1 MSTFFGPDGVT
12 FTPDTV
18 IKEDYI
24 EDVLVTEHPI
34 EDGSVTSDHAQTLPR
49 RIVVTCMVTE
59 TPISV
64 DILNAG
70 GVQRMLD
77 AREKLR
83 GFVGKLLAYQ
93 SDRFGLFENMMIEG
107 FPHSVE
113 TRRSYTFTISLKEVR
128 IAEFASVSIPPEAPA
143 PEAEAGAPDETESG
157 EQPTETP
164 SEGAAEEDKSLLL
177 RGLEGLGIL

>member
-18 IKEDYI
+18 LKEDYI
-24 EDVLVTEHPI
+24 EDIIVTEHPI
-34 EDGSVTSDHAQTLPR
+34 EDGSVTSDHAQRLPK
-49 RIVVTCMVTE
+49 RIVITCMVTE
-59 TPISV
+59 SPISV
-64 DILNAG
+64 DILTVDG
-70 GVQRMLD
+70 LQRMLD
-77 AREKLR
+77 AREKLD
-83 GFVGKLLAYQ
+83 GFVGQLLDYQ
-93 SDRFGLFENMMIEG
+93 SDRFGLFTNMMIEG

-113 TRRSYTFTISLKEVR
+113 TRRSYTFTISLKQIR
-128 IAEFASVSIPPEAPA
+128 IAQFASVSIPPEAPA

-177 RGLEGLGIL
+177 RGLEGIGLL